1 MVIFFS
7 PQPCLYDVV
16 ILCYHW
22 GMQLAHLEVENFR
35 NYTELIWEPSPD
47 GNLILGANGAGKS
60 NLLESIFLLA
70 TGRSFRNAADRD
82 LVRMGENG
90 YALMAQAGDGSQTRE
105 VRLLYGYGEK
115 RRASDMVGILKA
127 VSFSPEDIAM
137 VAGEPLLRRRFLD
150 LWLGQVSP
158 MYLADLGRAREAVQ
172 AKAHALRL
180 VAQGMWGE
188 SQLEVW
194 DATLAQEGAR
204 VMVARREAVAK
215 LALAAQEVYQR
226 LGGMEELVVHY
237 KPAGRI
243 ADLGVE
249 EAAVVLEE
257 EMRERRSGEIA
268 LRQPLV
274 GPSRDDLTITLGGME
289 LRRKGS
295 RGQQR
300 IAGLGLKLAVWELMQ
315 REGQSGVLLLDDPA
329 SELDPRWVQGLVEG
343 LDASR
348 QFVLTATT
356 VPCGWQA
363 GMGAE
368 WEISDNSI
376 KRTKD

>member
-1 MVIFFS
+1 
-7 PQPCLYDVV
+7 
-16 ILCYHW
+16 
-22 GMQLAHLEVENFR
+22 MQLAHLEVENFR
-35 NYTELIWEPSPD
+35 NYPELVWEPSSG

-82 LVRMGENG
+82 LARMGESG
-90 YALMAQAGDGSQTRE
+90 YALMAQAGDGSQSRE

-115 RRASDMVGILKA
+115 RRASVDGRHVTRQSEMVGILKA

-137 VAGEPLLRRRFLD
+137 VAGEPVLRRRFLD

-158 MYLADLGRAREAVQ
+158 MYLADLGRAREAVL
-172 AKAHALRL
+172 AKSHALRL

-194 DATLAQEGAR
+194 DATLAREGAR
-204 VMVARREAVAK
+204 VMVARREVVAK

-226 LGGMEELVVHY
+226 LGGMEKLEVCY

-243 ADLGVE
+243 ADLGLE

-343 LDASR
+343 LDANR

-356 VPCGWQA
+356 VPCGWKS

-368 WEISDNSI
+368 WEIRDNCI